1 MQRFLGKAHRALLSS
16 FVLLA
21 LSACGGGGGSDAPNQ
36 PPKVAVLSSGDVRA
50 NATGDSVG
58 ASLGGLVRLDAG
70 SSVDP
75 DKDALTYSWAL
86 TSKPAGSTLVI
97 ADAAVQVLE
106 FHPDVLGSYVFSL
119 KVIDARNG
127 QATQQVRVVADNT
140 PPTPGTVVQV
150 TPVVMQAAPSTIT
163 TSVGYVVQ
171 LDSSSASDP
180 EGPIASRAWTLV
192 SRPDA
197 STATLSSTAATTT
210 ALSPD
215 VLGDYVIKLAVTDA
229 AGAKSE
235 KLTTIRAN
243 NRAPTA
249 AIASNATPVALPT
262 APGFKVPVGTIV
274 TFRGDSSVDA
284 DGDTLTY
291 LWSLDSRPSGS
302 SATLSSLST
311 ATPSITPDVQGNY
324 VFRLRVTDTSG
335 AFSERSVTMMV
346 GNDAPVVVLDHT
358 RVTVEIGGTVL
369 ATAALSYDGDGD
381 PLTYQ
386 WQLDARP
393 AGSTAT
399 IANAAT
405 PALSLVPDVVGV
417 YQATVSVS
425 DGRATVQRAVE
436 IRALASIAS
445 QVPLGFTPGEARYD
459 SSLDKIVVTSQSP
472 TALRLVDPFTGVT
485 QSVVLPAPVK
495 NYSLSPNG
503 LLAVVLHE
511 GMASLVDLQ
520 TMTLVRTFTTFG
532 AQTDAFVDDGG
543 FVSLIGGDQWVRPA
557 VTMINGRTGD
567 VVDTSSGYFGTFYGT
582 QYGVIAG
589 KLNKV
594 FVLSQGLS
602 PADISYYD
610 FDPVAHKI
618 TGAGES
624 PYHGEFAM
632 ATPMFLSEVQDLLF
646 TASATFYRTSDL
658 RYLGRLSGVTRGVYS
673 LTNNTALDETL
684 ALEPATGA
692 SYQGVNYTWTYASVY
707 KRFTTSLQLPQPD
720 LSLPMIGGVQS
731 YGVKVFHSA
740 TGRHVLLVQTGSATP
755 GAGTG
760 YYVITR

>member
-1 MQRFLGKAHRALLSS
+1 MQRFLGKAHHALLSS

-21 LSACGGGGGSDAPNQ
+21 LSACGGGGSDTPNQ
-36 PPKVAVLSSGDVRA
+36 PPRVAVLSSGDVRA
-50 NATGDSVG
+50 NAASDSMGV
-58 ASLGGLVRLDAG
+58 SLGGLVRLDAG

-75 DKDALTYSWAL
+75 DKDALTYSWTL
-86 TSKPAGSTLVI
+86 TSKPASSTLAI

-119 KVIDARNG
+119 KVTDARNG
-127 QATQQVRVVADNT
+127 QATQQVTVVADNT
-140 PPTPGTVVQV
+140 PPTPGAVVQV
-150 TPVVMQAAPSTIT
+150 TPVVMQAASSTIT

-180 EGPIASRAWTLV
+180 EGAIASRAWTLV
-192 SRPDA
+192 SRPNA
-197 STATLSSTAATTT
+197 STATLSSTAAVTTI
-210 ALSPD
+210 LQPD
-215 VLGDYVIKLAVTDA
+215 VLGDYVVKLVVTDA

-274 TFRGDSSVDA
+274 TFRGDSSIDA
-284 DGDTLTY
+284 DGDALTY
-291 LWSLDSRPSGS
+291 LWSLDSRPNGS
-302 SATLSSLST
+302 TASLSSLSA
-311 ATPSITPDVQGNY
+311 ATPAITPDVGGNY

-358 RVTVEIGGTVL
+358 RVTVELGGTVS

-381 PLTYQ
+381 ALTYQ

-399 IANAAT
+399 IANATT
-405 PALSLVPDVVGV
+405 PAMSLVPDVAGV

-425 DGRATVQRAVE
+425 DGRTTVLRAVE

-445 QVPLGFTPGEARYD
+445 QVQLGFTPGEARYD
-459 SSLDKIVVTSQSP
+459 SGLDKIVVTSQGP
-472 TALRLVDPFTGVT
+472 TALRLIDPFTGVT
-485 QSVVLPAPVK
+485 QSVGLPAAVK

-511 GMASLVDLQ
+511 GLASLVDLQ
-520 TMTLVRTFTTFG
+520 TLTVVRTFTTFG

-543 FVSLIGGDQWVRPA
+543 FVSLIGGNQWVSPA
-557 VTMINGRTGD
+557 ITMINGRTGD
-567 VVDTSSGYFGTFYGT
+567 VVDTASGYPGTFWGT

-602 PADISYYD
+602 PADISYYG
-610 FDPVAHKI
+610 FDPVTHKF
-618 TGAGES
+618 TGSGES
-624 PYHGEFAM
+624 PYHGDFAM
-632 ATPMFLSEVQDLLF
+632 ATPMFLSEVQDQLF
-646 TASATFYRTSDL
+646 TAGATFYRTSDL
-658 RYLGRLSGVTRGVYS
+658 RYMGRLSGVTRGIYS
-673 LTNNTALDETL
+673 LSNNTALDETL
-684 ALEPATGA
+684 ALEPASGA
-692 SYQGVNYTWTYASVY
+692 SYQGVNYIGTYASVY

-720 LSLPMIGGVQS
+720 LSLPMIAGVQS
-731 YGVKVFHSA
+731 YGVKVFHSV